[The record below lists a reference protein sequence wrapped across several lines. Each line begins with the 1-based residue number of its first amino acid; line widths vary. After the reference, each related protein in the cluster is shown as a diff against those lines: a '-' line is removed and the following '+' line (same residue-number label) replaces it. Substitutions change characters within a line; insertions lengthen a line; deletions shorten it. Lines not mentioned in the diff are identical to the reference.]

1 MNSYNANSHVENLP
15 DSYKKTTGSNNAKI
29 LEIDRAQVQRIR
41 NAAADVRAVLDID
54 EAYGRTL
61 DLYGAR
67 LGQLRG
73 QSNDAQYRIL
83 LKAKIARELC
93 NGNQPDIMR
102 CIALTFSCNPSEVRI
117 MESDSASG
125 GISSIS
131 FPLNAVISAGFTN
144 AQAAEII
151 KSLLPIGVKSG
162 TLFYSGTF
170 EFADGEFEYD
180 TEKGFDYGTLGELSD
195 ISGSY
200 ALPI

>member
-1 MNSYNANSHVENLP
+1 MNSYDAISHAENLP
-15 DSYKKTTGSNNAKI
+15 DIYKKTADSNNARL
-29 LEIDRAQVQRIR
+29 LEIDRVQVQNIR
-41 NAAADVRAVLDID
+41 NAAADVRAILDID
-54 EAYGRTL
+54 EAYGQTL

-73 QSNDAQYRIL
+73 QANDAQYRIL

-93 NGNQPDIMR
+93 DGNQPDIMR
-102 CIALTFSCNPSEVRI
+102 CIALTFSCDPSEVRI
-117 MESDSASG
+117 RESDSASG
-125 GISSIS
+125 VVSSIS

-144 AQAAEII
+144 AQAAEIV

-170 EFADGEFEYD
+170 EFAAGEFEYD
-180 TEKGFDYGTLGELSD
+180 AEKGFDCGTLGELSD

-200 ALPI
+200 VLPI